1 MDSQTDKAAG
11 ASSFLQLASKFVL
24 WLGGSASAISLFL
37 TGLGYL
43 VEHARLDRL
52 GVPRSLYEASPTEYI
67 VIGGKFLLGLA
78 PLAAAGSVH
87 FVSRYWW
94 LAVVTVLTAL
104 LSWWKDWSTNWR
116 WLAFAGC
123 LALSLSFVAA
133 GRWDENTVAMFTF
146 LTVAAIAYCYVEI
159 VFATGPARLASRVAC
174 QLPFF
179 AVLSCAVVALPY
191 LRGTY
196 GLSYNYP
203 VVKFLGKDEV
213 FFRELAS
220 GSVTQNHNDCVE
232 GLWELIDIGKQ
243 RVILRNVCDTK
254 VYLVPSGAVSTFRIV
269 GTSKGDH

>member
-1 MDSQTDKAAG
+1 MDSETEKEAA
-11 ASSFLQLASKFVL
+11 APSFLQLASKFVL

-67 VIGGKFLLGLA
+67 VVGGKFLLGVG
-78 PLAAAGSVH
+78 PLAAAGSLH

-94 LAVVTVLTAL
+94 LVVITVLAAL
-104 LSWWKDWSTNWR
+104 LASWSRWSANWR

-123 LALSLSFVAA
+123 FALSLSFVAA
-133 GRWDENTVAMFTF
+133 GHWDENRVAMFTF
-146 LTVAAIAYCYVEI
+146 LTVVAIAYCYVEL
-159 VFATGPARLASRVAC
+159 VLTTGSARLASRFAC
-174 QLPFF
+174 RLPFF

-196 GLSYNYP
+196 GLSREYP
-203 VVKFLGKDEV
+203 VIKFLGKDEAL
-213 FFRELAS
+213 FHELAAGS
-220 GSVTQNHNDCVE
+220 GSQNHDCIE
-232 GLWELIDIGKQ
+232 GLWELIDIGKE
-243 RVILRNVCDTK
+243 RVILRNVCDTR
-254 VYLVPSGAVSTFRIV
+254 VYLVPSSAVSTFRIV